1 MNTAIQIGSDTKRL
15 DSPASFQINVTAG
28 RLLLGGTPIDLP
40 PKAFS
45 VLRYLTE
52 RAGQLVTKEEL
63 LREIWSD
70 VNVEEA
76 VLKVAVC
83 QIRRALDDPSREP
96 RFIETAHRRGYRFI
110 GNVEPAPNVTMA
122 ARSAGNGPVR
132 IISEGEATL
141 AKEASRVLLSRLRGG
156 GLLQLRVGDDPSLG
170 AVKLPATAVR
180 LLVRLL
186 DEMALGNAVTV
197 ETEAEFVNPEAA

>member
-1 MNTAIQIGSDTKRL
+1 MNTAIQIGSDTKRF

-28 RLLLGGTPIDLP
+28 RLLLGGTAIDLP

-70 VNVEEA
+70 VHVEEA

-83 QIRRALDDPSREP
+83 QIRRALDDRSREP

-110 GNVEPAPNVTMA
+110 GKVEPAPNVMT
-122 ARSAGNGPVR
+122 RSAVNGPVR